1 MTLAHSILATLAY
14 HDIFDYPLTARET
27 HRYLVERRAT
37 QSQVDKILIQ
47 LRKEKKVAVNNGYF
61 YLKGRSK
68 IVALRKQRNRLSQTK
83 LKRASF
89 FTQILKIVPTLKLV
103 AISGALAMENS
114 HKDDDIDLAQ
124 VTSAGSLWTTRFLA
138 NMLLMP
144 FKRDPQGKKIA
155 DRACLNIFIEE
166 SDLKI
171 RPENLYLA
179 HEIAQMKPLWD
190 REGTYARFIK
200 ANSWIKK
207 YLPNWQPQE
216 TVNGKWK
223 MVNGRARK
231 IYSLFTIH
239 YSLLESLL
247 RAFQLWYMKSK
258 TTTEKIGKTQLF
270 FHPVDTQKWVIGEY
284 QKRLMRLFSN

>member
-1 MTLAHSILATLAY
+1 MTLVEAVLATLAY

-179 HEIAQMKPLWD
+179 HEITQMKPLWD

-207 YLPNWQPQE
+207 YMPNWQADATRPTANDKSQKKPKAL
-216 TVNGKWK
+216 VFSQLAL
-223 MVNGRARK
+223 VV
-231 IYSLFTIH
+231 
-239 YSLLESLL
+239 ESLL
-247 RAFQLWYMKSK
+247 KNFQLAYMRSK

-284 QKRLMRLFSN
+284 QKRLMRLLSY